1 MKTEVMV
8 GGAAV
13 VLLGGT
19 LLLMNLSQGSS
30 TPPKSTQAVA
40 DSEAAPAAVAEAGA
54 LVEKLRD
61 PSARSDS
68 GRLALE
74 TEIRAERLP
83 VGLSMEAIP
92 DVAREKLKT
101 SELREKR
108 KEKLYFSGESWK
120 REQVFLSPEGAPRGK
135 FVVANRAGVGMS
147 LEERGTG
154 PDVPRMGRVG
164 QPADARP
171 TDQVL
176 LGHGGELLVGTTW
189 TGVTT
194 DGDTKTLTGRRGD
207 ERLTATIRTTPRPTL
222 ERLLILNVGD
232 PAKEIPPRGVEL
244 RVKYRQE
251 GAISQPSE
259 VETLEFS
266 SAPQPGAQ
274 QTLQRISPLPGTP
287 KLSAQ
292 ELTVTFPK
300 GTSVRDGS
308 FEIPLRYVSTGTP
321 PSDAALQ
328 AMYTKMLESRAQLG
342 KPAPDW
348 TLTSL
353 KGETHRLRD
362 YRGKVVLMSFFASWC
377 GPCNAEAPVLEKSVW
392 QKNKSRGLIV
402 LGVNTN
408 EPGNQEQL
416 AQGFAQRH
424 GVTYPTLLDKDDAV
438 GQMYNA
444 SALPTTVIIDR
455 KGKVSFFDQGFD
467 EAKLTATVEAALAA
481 S

>member
-13 VLLGGT
+13 VLLSGT

-40 DSEAAPAAVAEAGA
+40 DSEAASAAVAEAGP

-61 PSARSDS
+61 PSTQPAS
-68 GRLALE
+68 GRMALE

-83 VGLSMEAIP
+83 IGLSMEAIP

-194 DGDTKTLTGRRGD
+194 EGDTKTLTGRRGD
-207 ERLTATIRTTPRPTL
+207 ERLTAAIRTTPRPTL

-232 PAKEIPPRGVEL
+232 PAKQIPPRGVEL
-244 RVKYRQE
+244 KMKYRPE
-251 GAISQPSE
+251 SAISQPSE
-259 VETLEFS
+259 MEKLEFS
-266 SAPQPGAQ
+266 SAAKPGAQ
-274 QTLQRISPLPGTP
+274 QSLQRI
-287 KLSAQ
+287 
-292 ELTVTFPK
+292 
-300 GTSVRDGS
+300 
-308 FEIPLRYVSTGTP
+308 
-321 PSDAALQ
+321 
-328 AMYTKMLESRAQLG
+328 
-342 KPAPDW
+342 
-348 TLTSL
+348 
-353 KGETHRLRD
+353 
-362 YRGKVVLMSFFASWC
+362 
-377 GPCNAEAPVLEKSVW
+377 
-392 QKNKSRGLIV
+392 
-402 LGVNTN
+402 
-408 EPGNQEQL
+408 
-416 AQGFAQRH
+416 
-424 GVTYPTLLDKDDAV
+424 
-438 GQMYNA
+438 
-444 SALPTTVIIDR
+444 
-455 KGKVSFFDQGFD
+455 
-467 EAKLTATVEAALAA
+467 
-481 S
+481 